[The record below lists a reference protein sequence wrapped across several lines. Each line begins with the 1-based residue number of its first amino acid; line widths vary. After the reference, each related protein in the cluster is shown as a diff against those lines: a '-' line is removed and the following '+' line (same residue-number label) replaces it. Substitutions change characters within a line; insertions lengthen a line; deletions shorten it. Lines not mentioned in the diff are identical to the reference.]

1 MTNDDLLA
9 AATRAATM
17 AAKVAA
23 DATAEA
29 AEVRHRQRILARAV
43 IALGGALLVLLL
55 MVAVILAYLV
65 PLASR
70 NAAILRDIRRVTG
83 PAGQAASG
91 ARTAIAICELKNEN
105 AALHGRG
112 TAPGCSPEELAVLTE
127 AATPRP

>member
-1 MTNDDLLA
+1 MTNDELLA
-9 AATRAATM
+9 AATRAATK

-29 AEVRHRQRILARAV
+29 AKVRHRQRVLARAV
-43 IALGGALLVLLL
+43 IALGVAWLVLLL
-55 MVAVILAYLV
+55 LVSAILIYLV
-65 PLASR
+65 PTAAR
-70 NAAILRDIRRVTG
+70 NAQILREIQRVTG

-112 TAPGCSPEELAVLTE
+112 AAPGCSPEELAVLAE
-127 AATPRP
+127 AAAR